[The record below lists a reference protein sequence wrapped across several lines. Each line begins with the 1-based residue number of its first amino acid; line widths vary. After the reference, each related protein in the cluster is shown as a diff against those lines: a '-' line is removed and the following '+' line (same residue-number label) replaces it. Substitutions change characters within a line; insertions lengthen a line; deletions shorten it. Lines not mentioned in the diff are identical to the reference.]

1 VTWLDYAVIGVFG
14 ISIAWGLWR
23 GLVREIVSL
32 LGWLVAFLSA
42 NLFAGPLSAH
52 LPDSIPTAELRAVA
66 AFVAIFISALVVT
79 TLLGVVLSHLV
90 KAVGL
95 GGLDRTLGAL
105 FGMARGILAIVAVAL
120 LAGLTSAPAQPWW
133 QASLSGAVLVEAAL
147 AFKPWL
153 PPTFAGR
160 LRYH

>member
-1 VTWLDYAVIGVFG
+1 MTWLDYAVLGVLV
-14 ISIAWGLWR
+14 ISIAWGVWR
-23 GLVREIVSL
+23 GLVREIISL
-32 LGWLVAFLSA
+32 LGWLVAFLAA
-42 NLFAGPLSAH
+42 NLFAGPLSMH
-52 LPDSIPTAELRAVA
+52 LPETVPTPELRAIG
-66 AFVAIFISALVVT
+66 AFLIVFIAALVVT

-105 FGMARGILAIVAVAL
+105 FGVARGVLAVVAL
-120 LAGLTSAPAQPWW
+120 VLLSGLTSAPLQPWW
-133 QASLSGAVLVEAAL
+133 RESMSGGALAAAAL
-147 AFKPWL
+147 ALKPWL